1 MASDR
6 EAAVSVRTETGPAN
20 ARTTVLDRYFQ
31 VGVRGSTVGREL
43 RGGLATFFTMAY
55 IIVLNPIIL
64 AGGTDKFGHHLDF
77 AQLSAATALIP
88 AIMTIIMGV
97 GGTLPLAIAAGLG
110 LDGVVAFQIAPT
122 MSWPDAMGLVV
133 IEGLGICILVVTGLR
148 RVIMD
153 AIPLPLKQAISVGI
167 GLFIP
172 FIGLVG
178 AGFVHPP
185 TPAATPV
192 SLGAN
197 GSGTLVGWPV
207 VVFCF
212 GLLLTITLLARRV
225 PGAILIS
232 IVASTILA
240 VIIEAVA
247 TIPSSKGS
255 PDWGLQVPK
264 WPDKVTSTPDLH
276 LIGKFSI
283 GGGFV
288 HAGIITAIVFI
299 FTLILSDFFDAMGTI
314 VGISNEAG
322 LLDERGR
329 VPNIGRVLFIDG
341 AAAVAGG
348 VGSVSSNTAFIESA
362 AGVGEGA
369 RTGLASVFTAIFFV
383 IALFFTPLY
392 QVVPSQAATPVLVV
406 VGFLLMTQVKG
417 IPWDDWEIAIPC
429 FFTIV
434 LMPFTYSITNGIGAG
449 MISYVLLKATQG
461 KWREPHPLLWV
472 IAVLFAAYFALH
484 PIKVAL
490 GVE

>member
-1 MASDR
+1 MS
-6 EAAVSVRTETGPAN
+6 VSTETGPAN

-77 AQLSAATALIP
+77 AQLSAATALIA

-97 GGTLPLAIAAGLG
+97 GGNLPLAIAAGLG
-110 LDGVVAFQIAPT
+110 LMMWDQGTREPG

-167 GLFIP
+167 GLFIA
-172 FIGLVG
+172 FIGLVD
-178 AGFVHPP
+178 AGFVHTPN
-185 TPAATPV
+185 PAATPV

-264 WPDKVTSTPDLH
+264 WPDKVTSTPDLG

-288 HAGIITAIVFI
+288 HAGVITAIVFI

-314 VGISNEAG
+314 VGISAEAG
-322 LLDERGR
+322 LLDQEGH
-329 VPNIGRVLFIDG
+329 VPHIGRVLFIDG

-348 VGSVSSNTAFIESA
+348 IGSVSSNTAFIESA

-369 RTGLASVFTAIFFV
+369 RTGLANVFTGLFFV
-383 IALFFTPLY
+383 IAIPFTPLVE
-392 QVVPSQAATPVLVV
+392 VVPYEAASPVLVI
-406 VGFLLMTQVKG
+406 VGFLLMTQVRD
-417 IPWDDWEIAIPC
+417 IPWVDYDLAIPA
-429 FFTIV
+429 FLTIV

-449 MISYVLLKATQG
+449 FISYVVLRTTQG
-461 KWREPHPLLWV
+461 RWREPHALLWV
-472 IAVLFAAYFALH
+472 VALLFTAYFLLQ
-484 PIKVAL
+484 PIKEAL
-490 GVE
+490 GVT

>member
-1 MASDR
+1 MTAT
-6 EAAVSVRTETGPAN
+6 VTEPTAGGPGQTGN
-20 ARTTVLDRYFQ
+20 GLDRWF
-31 VGVRGSTVGREL
+31 RLTERRTTVGREL

-64 AGGTDKFGHHLDF
+64 SLGKDYHGHALSF
-77 AQLSAATALIP
+77 PQLSAATALIA

-97 GGTLPLAIAAGLG
+97 GGNLPLAVAAGLG

-133 IEGLGICILVVTGLR
+133 IEGLGICLLVVTGLR
-148 RVIMD
+148 QVIMD

-167 GLFIP
+167 GLFIA
-172 FIGLVG
+172 FIGLVD
-178 AGFVHPP
+178 AGFVHTP
-185 TPAATPV
+185 TGAATPV
-192 SLGAN
+192 GLGAT
-197 GSGTLVGWPV
+197 GSGELIGWPV

-212 GLLLTITLLARRV
+212 GLLLTITLLTRRV

-232 IVASTILA
+232 IIASTVLA
-240 VIIEAVA
+240 IIIDAIATVPPFPKPGNWGN
-247 TIPSSKGS
+247 TIPH
-255 PDWGLQVPK
+255 
-264 WPDKVTSTPDLH
+264 WPGTAWSTPDLH

-314 VGISNEAG
+314 VGISTEAG
-322 LLDERGR
+322 LLDEQGR

-348 VGSVSSNTAFIESA
+348 IGSVSSNTAFIESA

-369 RTGLASVFTAIFFV
+369 RTGLASVFTGLLFV
-383 IALFFTPLY
+383 VALFFTPLY
-392 QVVPSQAATPVLVV
+392 SMVPSAAATPALVA

-417 IPWDDWEIAIPC
+417 IPWDDWAISIPC
-429 FFTIV
+429 FLTIV

-449 MISYVLLKATQG
+449 FISYVILQVAVGKAR
-461 KWREPHPLLWV
+461 KVHPLLW
-472 IAVLFAAYFALH
+472 AVSILFAVYFAIEPL
-484 PIKVAL
+484 KNL
-490 GVE
+490 FGVG

>member
-6 EAAVSVRTETGPAN
+6 EAAVSVSTETGPAN

-31 VGVRGSTVGREL
+31 LGVRGSTIGREL

-77 AQLSAATALIP
+77 AQLSAATALV
-88 AIMTIIMGV
+88 AAVMTIIMGV
-97 GGTLPLAIAAGLG
+97 GGNLPLAIAAGLG
-110 LDGVVAFQIAPT
+110 LNGVVAFQIAPT

-133 IEGLGICILVVTGLR
+133 IEGLGICLLVVTGLR
-148 RVIMD
+148 RIIME
-153 AIPLPLKQAISVGI
+153 AIPLPMKQATSGGI
-167 GLFIP
+167 GLFTA
-172 FIGLVG
+172 FIGLVD
-178 AGFVHPP
+178 AAFVP
-185 TPAATPV
+185 TPQSIATPV
-192 SLGAN
+192 SLG
-197 GSGTLVGWPV
+197 GTGTGTLEGWPV

-212 GLLLTITLLARRV
+212 GLILTFTLLMKRV
-225 PGAILIS
+225 RGAILIS
-232 IVASTILA
+232 IVASTLLA
-240 VIIEAVA
+240 LVIEAIA
-247 TIPSSKGS
+247 TIPSSKGA
-255 PDWGLQVPK
+255 PGWGLQTPK
-264 WPDKVTSTPDLH
+264 VPDKLWQSPDLG
-276 LIGKFSI
+276 LFGNFSLA
-283 GGGFV
+283 GGFV

-314 VGISNEAG
+314 VGVSNEAG
-322 LLDERGR
+322 LLDKQGR

-369 RTGLASVFTAIFFV
+369 RTGMASVVTAGCFV
-383 IALFFTPLY
+383 VALFFTPIY
-392 QVVPSQAATPVLVV
+392 SIVPPVAATPALVA

-417 IPWDDWEIAIPC
+417 IPWDDWDIAIPA
-429 FFTIV
+429 FLTIV

-449 MISYVLLKATQG
+449 FIVYVLLKVVRG
-461 KWREPHPLLWV
+461 SWREPGWLLWT
-472 IAVLFAAYFALH
+472 ISILFGAYFALH